1 MPYTSDTPRP
11 CLQIFL
17 PEHGWRSQGKL
28 GQKLKYMVV
37 YVRAVRMC
45 RHNERKLP
53 LGKPHGE
60 LMPQTVCFFRCDLP
74 GFKRLPY
81 LIGNHITF
89 LGFPSLLKVQTLL
102 QKEFLIH
109 GHGVTPE
116 GRHQFPFLCLLRIL
130 RIIGSCFEAGSD
142 RPALVHMK
150 CDQSCRCHRSRSL
163 RACLRRL
170 PP

>member
-1 MPYTSDTPRP
+1 
-11 CLQIFL
+11 
-17 PEHGWRSQGKL
+17 
-28 GQKLKYMVV
+28 MVV

-116 GRHQFPFLCLLRIL
+116 VRHQFPFLCLLRIL
-130 RIIGSCFEAGSD
+130 RVIRPVTEALCHGSS
-142 RPALVHMK
+142 LVCMECK
-150 CDQSCRCHRSRSL
+150 
-163 RACLRRL
+163 RRKSVEL
-170 PP
+170 FGK